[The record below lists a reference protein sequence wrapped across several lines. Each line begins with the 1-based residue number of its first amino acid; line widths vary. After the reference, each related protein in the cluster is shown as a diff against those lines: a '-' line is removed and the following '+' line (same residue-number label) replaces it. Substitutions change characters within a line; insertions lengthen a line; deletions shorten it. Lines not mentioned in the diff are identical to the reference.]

1 MTQPLISIIIPIY
14 KTEPYLR
21 RCLNSIISQT
31 YTNLEIILVDDGS
44 PDKSFKICSEYAAK
58 DKRIQIIRK
67 KNGGLSDARNAGL
80 DRCKGDF
87 ISFVDSD
94 DWVEKRYVEKLF
106 TLLTTTKADISI
118 GNFIRTNKTSILLP
132 KGTIQAKIFYP
143 KQAIICCTHGRRPTF
158 VTSWSK
164 LYKKELFDNLR
175 FPVGK
180 YHEDEF
186 TTYLLFYKSKSIAYT
201 SQVLYYYYS
210 RESSITTSQH
220 PYDALEAFEQRYL
233 FFKEKKETELLPHLL
248 PPLCWHYLYCS
259 FIEKNN
265 GNVQKGEKLLQTM
278 RKYVK
283 DPAFNNTP
291 LLHRIPLKLF
301 SRIPTL
307 YNFYRKYSPI
317 LLRKKT

>member
-1 MTQPLISIIIPIY
+1 MNAPLISIIIPIY
-14 KTEPYLR
+14 KVEQYLR
-21 RCLNSIISQT
+21 RCLDSIINQT
-31 YTNLEIILVDDGS
+31 YTNLDIVLVDDGS
-44 PDKSFKICSEYAAK
+44 PDKSPQICDDYAAK
-58 DKRIQIIRK
+58 DNRITVIHK

-80 DRCKGDF
+80 DICKGKF

-94 DWVEKRYVEKLF
+94 DWVDVNYVKTLF
-106 TLLTTTKADISI
+106 DLLTETNTDIAI
-118 GNFIRTNKTSILLP
+118 GNFLKTNGTKKVPTRPIQHRTLTP
-132 KGTIQAKIFYP
+132 TE
-143 KQAIICCTHGRRPTF
+143 AIICCTQRNTPAF
-158 VTSWSK
+158 AISCSK
-164 LYKKELFDNLR
+164 LYKKELFNNLR

-186 TTYLLFYKSKSIAYT
+186 TTYLLFYKSTSIAYT
-201 SQVLYYYYS
+201 SQILYYYYS
-210 RESSITTSQH
+210 RETSIMATQH

-233 FFKEKKETELLPHLL
+233 FFKETKEKKILPHLL